1 MAKSYNIKWRQ
12 KDVESLNKA
21 VRNFNQKVRRLKKKN
36 PSKAQHY
43 PETISIKDV
52 RSKIRTRQDF
62 NREVKKIGRF
72 SRRGIEEIVT
82 TDKGLT
88 VTKYE
93 LREASIM
100 RRVINLKRKREAER
114 LGLTMEA
121 GLKTQVKKQSLT
133 PKRDVKQV
141 AQKDF
146 KAYVQS
152 LEKEIS
158 STFDKAMQENY
169 VENYMQGLFN
179 ALGEKAFPIFEM
191 IEQLPA
197 DVIVDQSISNPFLT
211 IAFMYDP
218 LEQEDIANA
227 MLEEWQAV
235 IDKYA

>member
-1 MAKSYNIKWRQ
+1 MARKPNIRWRE
-12 KDVESLNKA
+12 KDVEQLHKA
-21 VRNFNQKVRRLKKKN
+21 VRNFNAKVRRLKKKN
-36 PSKAQHY
+36 PSKAQYY

-121 GLKTQVKKQSLT
+121 GLKTQIKKQSLT
-133 PKRDVKQV
+133 PKRDVKEV
-141 AQKDF
+141 KPTDF
-146 KAYVQS
+146 KSYVQS
-152 LEKEIS
+152 LEKEIA
-158 STFDKAMQENY
+158 STFDEKMQENY

-179 ALGEKAFPIFEM
+179 ALGEKSFPIFEL
-191 IEQLPA
+191 IEQLPP
-197 DVIVDQSISNPFLT
+197 DVIVDNSISNPFLT

-227 MLEEWQAV
+227 MLEEWQA
-235 IDKYA
+235 IAEKYA